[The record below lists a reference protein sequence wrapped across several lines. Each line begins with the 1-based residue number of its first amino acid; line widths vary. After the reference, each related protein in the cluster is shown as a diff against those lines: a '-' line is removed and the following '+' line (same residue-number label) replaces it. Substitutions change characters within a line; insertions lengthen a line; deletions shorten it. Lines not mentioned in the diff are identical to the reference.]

1 MVCKG
6 SVLDY
11 FENFG
16 LLPLRKDWSAAFP
29 GTKIKYLLP
38 VRPWPLLR
46 NFTEFYEKIHC
57 QFCFLRSFW
66 RHKMSKNTDVFFA
79 RAQIT

>member
-29 GTKIKYLLP
+29 GKKRALTKMKYLLP
-38 VRPWPLLR
+38 VR
-46 NFTEFYEKIHC
+46 
-57 QFCFLRSFW
+57 S
-66 RHKMSKNTDVFFA
+66 
-79 RAQIT
+79 